1 MNIPSE
7 PSILLSFINLK
18 LRDNYAS
25 LDDLIED
32 LDLDK
37 AQITEALEK
46 AKIAYDEENNQ
57 LKFK

>member
-37 AQITEALEK
+37 AQINEALEK

>member
-25 LDDLIED
+25 LDDLIEY

-37 AQITEALEK
+37 AQINEALEK